1 MGLSSPGFAFACRAV
16 ARYSW
21 RRPLRLQ
28 LDALLTQWSASL
40 SPCRLDRRLSFVDGW
55 WQWLDRGA
63 VVDDFSASPD
73 IRVPCRRRGGSGG
86 GAERQRRVGM
96 SSGGAGMVAASSG
109 AERRRW
115 RGSGPGSRWIRF
127 RVGMD
132 IFWSWP
138 TGPASKCSPWWDPP
152 VSDGSYRQ
160 NVVVRARVGKATQ
173 TTSKTEHDTN
183 LR

>member
-1 MGLSSPGFAFACRAV
+1 VATSSVVGSGPTYMGLSSPGFAFACRAV

-28 LDALLTQWSASL
+28 LDALLTQLSASL

-86 GAERQRRVGM
+86 GAERQRR
-96 SSGGAGMVAASSG
+96 GGD
-109 AERRRW
+109 EQW
-115 RGSGPGSRWIRF
+115 RGGYGGSEQWCRAAA
-127 RVGMD
+127 V
-132 IFWSWP
+132 
-138 TGPASKCSPWWDPP
+138 
-152 VSDGSYRQ
+152 
-160 NVVVRARVGKATQ
+160 ARVGTREPLDSISSRNGYFLELADGSLQ
-173 TTSKTEHDTN
+173 
-183 LR
+183 